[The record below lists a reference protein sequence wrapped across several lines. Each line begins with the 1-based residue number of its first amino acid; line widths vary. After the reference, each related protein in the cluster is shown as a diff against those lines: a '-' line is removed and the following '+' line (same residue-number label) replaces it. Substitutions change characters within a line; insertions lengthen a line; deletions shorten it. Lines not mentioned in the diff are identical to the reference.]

1 VTFLFLKKTPQE
13 FYEEL
18 VSQNIKR
25 GFIGFDN
32 KKKEIYSSG
41 GIFKEIGTWMLN
53 DKRDFFEHEA
63 TFFEYNE
70 KTNSLFGA
78 FIQKTKRGAGHGGV
92 RLWPYENV
100 ESFLREGLRLSLGMG
115 RKNSLAGLWWGGG
128 KGLIA
133 KIDGI
138 DYSNN
143 NFRDLLFGE
152 YGKFVTSLKGCYY
165 GAEDVG
171 LTTDDTLRMFKNSR
185 FITCIPKEVGGSGN
199 PSPLTAKGT
208 LCGMEAVL
216 SLKNES
222 LKGKKNYSSR
232 CWKCCKFFNF
242 RIIKKRCW
250 FNYCN

>member
-1 VTFLFLKKTPQE
+1 VTADKLTMMIIKKSFSIRKYNNYSTLQLSIPNFTEKLKNEK
-13 FYEEL
+13 
-18 VSQNIKR
+18 IKR
-25 GFIGFDN
+25 GFVINENGKFTASKGKMFEDIS
-32 KKKEIYSSG
+32 KFYQ
-41 GIFKEIGTWMLN
+41 N

-216 SLKNES
+216 SLKM
-222 LKGKKNYSSR
+222 KV
-232 CWKCCKFFNF
+232 
-242 RIIKKRCW
+242 
-250 FNYCN
+250 